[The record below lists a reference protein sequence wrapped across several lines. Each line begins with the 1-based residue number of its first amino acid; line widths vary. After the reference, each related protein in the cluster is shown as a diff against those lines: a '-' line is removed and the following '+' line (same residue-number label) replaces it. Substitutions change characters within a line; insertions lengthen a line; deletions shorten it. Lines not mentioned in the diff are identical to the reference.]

1 LLSNSGLYILSTDLE
16 GKFTFFN
23 DKFRRHFGW
32 HPFVAIG
39 KDSLPSIHPN
49 DHEVC
54 TNTVIKCFQNP
65 DQAFQVDLRKPR
77 RQGGWQTNR
86 WSFSAQTNAKGQP
99 ESILCIGY
107 DISIKMKIEREHRM
121 LIDNIDDVLVTTDLE
136 GDIHYT
142 SESWENQFSFNQ
154 EDAVG
159 MPLSNYCSEQHR
171 EAFKALVVG
180 IAEDSTENNTLEH
193 RLISEKNIE
202 LWAETKCNIDIEGNR
217 LIFLIR
223 DITDRK
229 QAADRLALTTELLNQ
244 TQRMAK
250 IGGWKLDVK
259 TGHTIWT
266 EEVYRIHEVPLNFN
280 HNKESGIKFY
290 HPDDQQNLIEV
301 LDNAVKLNQ
310 GFDQTFQFITAK
322 GNHRWV
328 RVTGAPVKTN
338 GEINHIQGLFQDI
351 TEQQKALIELKKR
364 EEQLASV
371 TTNLP
376 GAALQYK
383 LNPDQSHELLYLS
396 NGAFDLWGIEVNA
409 ALRDV
414 NLLWNSILPKYI
426 KGMQRAVESSSR
438 DLSPFSYEWQIRH
451 TDGTIKWVSGNG
463 TPKRLPDGST
473 LWNTLL
479 VDISPLKLA
488 QQELMQQGVMQE
500 KLMHISSEYI
510 NFPIEEMD
518 RRIQESLEEIGRF
531 VNADRAYIIQYDY
544 KAVTASN
551 THEWCGLGIEPV
563 IDSLQDIPM
572 EEYQLLIDNHLL
584 GNYFIIPDVPNMEEG
599 PAKTNLEQQGIKSLI
614 TVPMMYGNYCYGC
627 VGFDSVKSVHQ
638 YTERELKLLELF
650 SEILVNT
657 ITRAATDKKLQVS
670 QEKLKKL
677 TENVPGALYQM
688 EISPEGEVS
697 FPFISEGINEL
708 HSDLSPEVLKND
720 PSAGF
725 KVIHPEDLPEIN
737 EKIEISAANLS
748 PFFADYRAIQPDG
761 KIHWNRA
768 ISKPER
774 LDDGTTVWYGIFQ
787 DITEQRKLE
796 EVQKYAQELKV
807 KNKELEQFTFV
818 ASHDLQE

>member
-1 LLSNSGLYILSTDLE
+1 
-16 GKFTFFN
+16 
-23 DKFRRHFGW
+23 
-32 HPFVAIG
+32 
-39 KDSLPSIHPN
+39 
-49 DHEVC
+49 
-54 TNTVIKCFQNP
+54 
-65 DQAFQVDLRKPR
+65 
-77 RQGGWQTNR
+77 
-86 WSFSAQTNAKGQP
+86 
-99 ESILCIGY
+99 
-107 DISIKMKIEREHRM
+107 
-121 LIDNIDDVLVTTDLE
+121 
-136 GDIHYT
+136 
-142 SESWENQFSFNQ
+142 
-154 EDAVG
+154 
-159 MPLSNYCSEQHR
+159 
-171 EAFKALVVG
+171 
-180 IAEDSTENNTLEH
+180 
-193 RLISEKNIE
+193 
-202 LWAETKCNIDIEGNR
+202 
-217 LIFLIR
+217 
-223 DITDRK
+223 
-229 QAADRLALTTELLNQ
+229 
-244 TQRMAK
+244 
-250 IGGWKLDVK
+250 
-259 TGHTIWT
+259 
-266 EEVYRIHEVPLNFN
+266 
-280 HNKESGIKFY
+280 
-290 HPDDQQNLIEV
+290 
-301 LDNAVKLNQ
+301 
-310 GFDQTFQFITAK
+310 
-322 GNHRWV
+322 
-328 RVTGAPVKTN
+328 
-338 GEINHIQGLFQDI
+338 
-351 TEQQKALIELKKR
+351 
-364 EEQLASV
+364 
-371 TTNLP
+371 
-376 GAALQYK
+376 
-383 LNPDQSHELLYLS
+383 
-396 NGAFDLWGIEVNA
+396 
-409 ALRDV
+409 
-414 NLLWNSILPKYI
+414 
-426 KGMQRAVESSSR
+426 
-438 DLSPFSYEWQIRH
+438 
-451 TDGTIKWVSGNG
+451 
-463 TPKRLPDGST
+463 
-473 LWNTLL
+473 
-479 VDISPLKLA
+479 
-488 QQELMQQGVMQE
+488 MQE

-510 NFPIEEMD
+510 NFPIGEMD

-531 VNADRAYIIQYDY
+531 VDADRAYIIQYDY

-551 THEWCGLGIEPV
+551 THEWCGLDIEPV

-818 ASHDLQE
+818 ASHDLQEPLRTIRSYSGLLIKRYSDHFDEDGKQFLEFISNASLRMSNLIKGLLEYSQIGRDREASIVDLNTLVGEVLQDLHSSIYSNHAKIEVGPMPTLQGYNLELRQLIQNLLGNAIKFHKPGEPPIVIFKAEEQADYWKFMIQDNGIGINPIYQEKIFTIFQRLHQTHDFEGTGIGLAHCKKIVEMHHGRIWLKSDEGEGATFFFTLKKGNYGPETE